1 VDTKS
6 SALNRTKTRENMSDI
21 LRKEQSMKMSTNLK
35 TSYLLAMAVCLLS
48 PCVVV
53 FAAAVVADDNTA
65 DAAKAEVMTTLE
77 QRMQKKISV
86 DFRDTAIDDVIR
98 IMAEQANVDVVKS
111 PKVTGTVTAKLSNV
125 PLEEALRNILASQ
138 GYDYAMSKNM
148 IRVAPVG
155 ELSQEAEKLVTKIY
169 RVNYADVK
177 EVEKSLLK
185 FVSQRGAIST
195 NQGTSN
201 IIVKD
206 TESNIK
212 AIGTFI
218 EDIDR
223 ITPQILVEARIYDIT
238 SKNQL
243 DLGIEWSAGR
253 DTTYFNAAG
262 DQVVAP
268 GQLGQFKDGRTKPFN
283 TGVFQGNTALTSNTD
298 GFLKFGVFSNAVNI
312 DAIIRAQQNITNAK
326 LLANPRILVLDNE
339 TAEMKIISEIPYQEL
354 TQTSGGGNIG
364 TTSFKDVGVKLKVK
378 PHLTREEKIRMLV
391 EPEFSVTTGKVS
403 LTGGIPIVDSRKAAT
418 TLLVDSGQ
426 TVVLGGMRK
435 KEVTKQVNK
444 VPLLGDIPLVGLLF
458 RFEGEDT
465 TNSEI
470 IVFITPKLVKDA
482 AMSDREIKSYEA
494 TEFSGPAV
502 EKTRSEK
509 DPKANDMDLKGF

>member
-1 VDTKS
+1 
-6 SALNRTKTRENMSDI
+6 M
-21 LRKEQSMKMSTNLK
+21 
-35 TSYLLAMAVCLLS
+35 YLLAMAVLLLS

-53 FAAAVVADDNTA
+53 LAAAAVADENVADAT
-65 DAAKAEVMTTLE
+65 KAEVLTTLE

-98 IMAEQANVDVVKS
+98 IMAEQAGVDVVKS

-138 GYDYAMSKNM
+138 GYDYIMSKNM
-148 IRVAPVG
+148 IRVAPTG

-169 RVNYADVK
+169 RVNYADITQI
-177 EVEKSLLK
+177 EKSLAK

-195 NQGTSN
+195 NPGTSN

-218 EDIDR
+218 DDIDR

-238 SKNQL
+238 SKNEL
-243 DLGIEWSAGR
+243 DLGVEWSAGR
-253 DTTYFNAAG
+253 NTTFFDDTGTA
-262 DQVVAP
+262 VVAP
-268 GQLGQFKDGRTKPFN
+268 GTLGQTKGGKSYPFSTGSFSGDTQKTTN
-283 TGVFQGNTALTSNTD
+283 TN
-298 GFLKFGVFSNAVNI
+298 GFLKFGWFNNSVNI
-312 DAIIRAQQNITNAK
+312 DAIIRAQQNIVNAK
-326 LLANPRILVLDNE
+326 LLANPRVLVLDNE
-339 TAEMKIISEIPYQEL
+339 TAEIKIISQIPYQEL

-364 TTSFKDVGVKLKVK
+364 TTSFKDVGVTLKVT
-378 PHLTREEKIRMLV
+378 PHLTREEKIRMKV
-391 EPEFSVTTGKVS
+391 EPEFSVKQDIVGV
-403 LTGGIPIVDSRKAAT
+403 GGVPIIDTRRAAT

-426 TVVLGGMRK
+426 TVVLGGLRK
-435 KEVTKQVNK
+435 KEVQKRVNK

-465 TNSEI
+465 VNSEM
-470 IVFITPKLVKDA
+470 IVFITPKLVKEVSLTDT
-482 AMSDREIKSYEA
+482 EKTQYEE
-494 TEFSGPAV
+494 TEFPGPAV

-509 DPKANDMDLKGF
+509 DPKNSNNMDLKGF